1 MKKHNLYIAF
11 LFIVFSGVFN
21 TNAQGEHT
29 DNKDIISLIEKKRAY
44 NKNNG
49 TGYRIQLYNGQER
62 QARSLRNRFQ
72 IEYPGI
78 YTKLTYKAPE
88 WKIQVGNYKTRLH
101 ADRALNKIREKF
113 SGAIV
118 VPM

>member
-1 MKKHNLYIAF
+1 MKKYSILITF
-11 LFIVFSGVFN
+11 LFIIGGSVFN
-21 TNAQGEHT
+21 VKAQDKLTE
-29 DNKDIISLIEKKRAY
+29 NKDIISLIEKKRAY
-44 NKNNG
+44 NKHNG
-49 TGYRIQLYNGQER
+49 SGYRIQLYNGLER
-62 QARSLRNRFQ
+62 RARSLRNRFK
-72 IEYPGI
+72 IEYPDV

-101 ADRALNKIREKF
+101 ADRALNEIREKF